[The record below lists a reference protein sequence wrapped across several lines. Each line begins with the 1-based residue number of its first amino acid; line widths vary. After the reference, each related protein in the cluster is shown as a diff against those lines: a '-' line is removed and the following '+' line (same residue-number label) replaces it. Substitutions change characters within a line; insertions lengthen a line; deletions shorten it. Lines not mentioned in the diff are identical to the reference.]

1 MSASEIPVDRWHVRI
16 ASDAMKTLSQLGNK
30 MLRFDGKSA
39 VVTGAG
45 SGIGKAIAA
54 ALARQGAQVAILER
68 DPEVGQAA
76 ADEISQTY
84 DGRATFYRCDVTSQ
98 TEIRDVAAAIVS
110 QQGTIDCLVNN
121 AGIAHVGDAA
131 TTSEADFDRVMNVN
145 CKGVYNCAHEIL
157 PIMVRGGGG
166 VICNIASTVAWF
178 GIGERFAYSASKG
191 AVVAMTYSIARD
203 FVADGIR
210 CNAILPGRIH
220 TPFVDGFVKKNYPG
234 QEEEMFQK
242 LADFQ
247 PVGRMGQP
255 EEIANAAVF
264 LCSDEASFVTGSIH
278 AIDGGTISIR

>member
-1 MSASEIPVDRWHVRI
+1 MVPGAV
-16 ASDAMKTLSQLGNK
+16 KNLSQLGNE
-30 MLRFDGKSA
+30 MLRLDGKSA

-45 SGIGKAIAA
+45 SGIGKAIAMA
-54 ALARQGAQVAILER
+54 FARQGAQVAILEL
-68 DPEVGQAA
+68 DQEVGRTAA
-76 ADEISQTY
+76 EEINQTH
-84 DGRATFYRCDVTSQ
+84 GERATHYPCDVTSQ
-98 TEIRDVAAAIVS
+98 AEIREVCQAIVTR
-110 QQGTIDCLVNN
+110 QGTIDCLVNN

-131 TTSEADFDRVMNVN
+131 TTSEKDFDRVMNVN
-145 CKGVYNCAHEIL
+145 CKGVYNCAHVIL
-157 PIMVRGGGG
+157 PIMVDGGGG

-203 FVADGIR
+203 FVGHKIR

-234 QEEEMFQK
+234 QEAEMFQK
-242 LADFQ
+242 LSEFQ
-247 PVGRMGQP
+247 PLGRMGKP
-255 EEIANAAVF
+255 EEIANAALF